1 MCARVA
7 LYPAIESENRVSVPF
22 MTRRATRGGG
32 SLRAGPHPAATT
44 DATPAVRRAI
54 ARVAP
59 ALIEQARQ
67 QLALATDSVS
77 GPDPEA
83 ALVHVD
89 ETSRLCVRI
98 LRLWR

>member
-1 MCARVA
+1 
-7 LYPAIESENRVSVPF
+7 
-22 MTRRATRGGG
+22 
-32 SLRAGPHPAATT
+32 
-44 DATPAVRRAI
+44 
-54 ARVAP
+54 
-59 ALIEQARQ
+59 
-67 QLALATDSVS
+67 VS